1 MNKLVDYNKEI
12 KKYRTLLLITV
23 IAYPL
28 IGYMNTMINNT
39 ESISH
44 LFQRIT
50 FSLLIITALIL
61 QYKNKFIFE
70 KFYQV
75 ISTFE
80 YIGFS
85 HLFIL
90 VL

>member
-61 QYKNKFIFE
+61 
-70 KFYQV
+70 
-75 ISTFE
+75 
-80 YIGFS
+80 
-85 HLFIL
+85 
-90 VL
+90 